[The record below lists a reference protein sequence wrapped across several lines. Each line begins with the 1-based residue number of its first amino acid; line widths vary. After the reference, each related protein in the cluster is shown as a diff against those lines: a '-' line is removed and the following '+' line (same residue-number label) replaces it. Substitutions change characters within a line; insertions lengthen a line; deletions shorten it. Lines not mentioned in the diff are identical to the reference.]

1 MLATTGARLRDAV
14 PLAELTTLRVG
25 GPAPV
30 ADCAGTEALV
40 ATVRALD
47 AADIPVLLVA
57 GGSNLLVADEGF
69 PGVVVRIA
77 NAGVRIL
84 TGADDAVAAV
94 AGNDARAAATRTDAE
109 TGAVVATPAAGG
121 IGVTDMPGGGDV
133 VRVIA
138 EAGANWDA
146 VVAETVVAGYGG
158 LECLSG
164 IPGSAGATPVQNV
177 GAYGVEVASLLTR
190 VQLLDR
196 ASGEITWVQPSEL
209 GFGYRTSVLKHS
221 DHAVVLAVEF
231 ALRADGSSAPLR
243 YRELAAALGA
253 EEGESRPA
261 AEVRAAVLRLRAG
274 KGMVLDPADHDTWSA
289 GSFFTNPVVP
299 AARVDEVRAAIA
311 ARVGPDVAVPTYP
324 APDGVK
330 FSAGWLI
337 ERAGFAKGFPDESA
351 PARLSTK
358 HTLALTNRG
367 AAKASD
373 VVALARTVRDGVA
386 ERFGIRLEPEPVT
399 VGLTL

>member
-1 MLATTGARLRDAV
+1 MRTSRVVPSDVLAATGARILESV

-25 GPAPV
+25 GPATV
-30 ADCAGTEALV
+30 AECDTTETLV

-47 AADIPVLLVA
+47 AAGIRVLLIA
-57 GGSNLLVADEGF
+57 GGSNLLISDDGF
-69 PGVVVRIA
+69 DGVVVR
-77 NAGVRIL
+77 
-84 TGADDAVAAV
+84 
-94 AGNDARAAATRTDAE
+94 
-109 TGAVVATPAAGG
+109 VATE
-121 IGVTDMPGGGDV
+121 GVELSADGV
-133 VRVIA
+133 LA

-146 VVAETVVAGYGG
+146 VVAATVAAGLGG

-177 GAYGVEVASLLTR
+177 GAYGAEVANLLRR

-196 ASGEITWVQPSEL
+196 RSGAIRWVEPGEL
-209 GFGYRTSVLKHS
+209 GFGYRTSVLKHR
-221 DHAVVLAVEF
+221 DDALVLAVDF
-231 ALRADGSSAPLR
+231 ALDPSGASAPLR
-243 YRELAAALGA
+243 FGELATMLGA
-253 EEGESRPA
+253 DNGESRPA
-261 AEVRAAVLRLRAG
+261 AEVRDAVLRLRAG

-299 AARVDEVRAAIA
+299 EDRVSAVRAAISA
-311 ARVGPDVAVPTYP
+311 HVGDVTVPTYP

-337 ERAGFAKGFPDESA
+337 ERAGFAKGFPGPDA

-367 AAKASD
+367 GATAAD
-373 VVALARTVRDGVA
+373 LVDLARTVRDGVA
-386 ERFGIRLEPEPVT
+386 ERFGIELEPEPVT
-399 VGLTL
+399 VDVTL

>member
-1 MLATTGARLRDAV
+1 MVSFDDVADRLAATGARLRAAV

-25 GPAPV
+25 GPAIV
-30 ADCAGTEALV
+30 ADCASTEALV
-40 ATVRALD
+40 ATVRELD
-47 AADIPVLLVA
+47 AAGIPVLLIA
-57 GGSNLLVADEGF
+57 GGSNLLIADAGFAGVA
-69 PGVVVRIA
+69 VRIA
-77 NAGVRIL
+77 TAGVTIS
-84 TGADDAVAAV
+84 
-94 AGNDARAAATRTDAE
+94 
-109 TGAVVATPAAGG
+109 
-121 IGVTDMPGGGDV
+121 GDS
-133 VRVIA
+133 VRA

-146 VVAETVVAGYGG
+146 VVAATVEAGFGG

-177 GAYGVEVASLLTR
+177 GAYGVEVATLLRR

-196 ASGEITWVQPSEL
+196 ASGAIRWVEPGEL

-231 ALRADGSSAPLR
+231 ALRPDGASEPLR

-261 AEVRAAVLRLRAG
+261 AQVRAEVLRLRAG

-299 AARVDEVRAAIA
+299 DTQVDAVRAAIA
-311 ARVGPDVAVPTYP
+311 THVGADVAVPTWP
-324 APDGVK
+324 VAGGVK

-337 ERAGFAKGFPDESA
+337 ERAGFAKGFPGEDA

-367 AAKASD
+367 TATAED
-373 VVALARTVRDGVA
+373 LVTLARTVRQGVA
-386 ERFGIRLEPEPVT
+386 ERFRIRLEPEPVT
-399 VGLTL
+399 VGVAL

>member
-1 MLATTGARLRDAV
+1 MVPFDEVSELLTATGARVRNSV

-25 GPAPV
+25 GPAIV
-30 ADCAGTEALV
+30 ADCASTDALV

-47 AADIPVLLVA
+47 AAGIPVLLLA
-57 GGSNLLVADEGF
+57 GGSNLLVADAGF
-69 PGVVVRIA
+69 GGVVVRIA
-77 NAGVRIL
+77 TEDVRIE
-84 TGADDAVAAV
+84 ADH
-94 AGNDARAAATRTDAE
+94 
-109 TGAVVATPAAGG
+109 
-121 IGVTDMPGGGDV
+121 
-133 VRVIA
+133 VIA

-146 VVAETVVAGYGG
+146 VVAATVQAGLGG

-177 GAYGVEVASLLTR
+177 GAYGVEVAQLLRR
-190 VQLLDR
+190 VRLLDR
-196 ASGEITWVQPSEL
+196 PSGAVRWVEPEEL

-221 DHAVVLAVEF
+221 DRAVVLGVEF
-231 ALRADGSSAPLR
+231 ALRSDGSSAPLR
-243 YRELAAALGA
+243 YRELYQALDT
-253 EEGESRPA
+253 EEGRSRPA
-261 AEVRAAVLRLRAG
+261 AEVRAAVLRLRAS
-274 KGMVLDPADHDTWSA
+274 KGMVLDPDDHDTWSA

-299 AARVDEVRAAIA
+299 AQREAEVRAAVA
-311 ARVGPDVAVPTYP
+311 AHVGDVTIPSYP

-337 ERAGFAKGFPDESA
+337 ERAGFAKGFPGPQA

-367 AAKASD
+367 AATAAD
-373 VVALARTVRDGVA
+373 LVELARTVRDGVA

-399 VGLTL
+399 VGVNL